1 MFSPLD
7 KQQEHRLLPVECQ
20 QDDVIAGTVQE
31 MNSRNVAPAVPADVS
46 GVCRQ
51 CLPTIR
57 FHDFCIYNGSRGAAR
72 LPAQPRLAMVS
83 FYFDVGGVLIPDK
96 LAPDNARNVFMQLAK
111 RHRFDPDHAHAKYSE
126 LQPSLDLGVTSL
138 TELCS
143 ALGIEQKVFEQH
155 WLAIHPADVEVIRTV
170 ERLLAK
176 GHAVGLATNFCRRL
190 LNLLI
195 ENTPPLSGLAVCCSS
210 DIGLVKPSAEFFRR
224 ATEIMRS
231 QEIVFIDDRGVNV
244 EAARRFGWTS
254 IQASE
259 GWLARFRNT
268 YFPGAQSC

>member
-1 MFSPLD
+1 MSTGRRNCR
-7 KQQEHRLLPVECQ
+7 HG
-20 QDDVIAGTVQE
+20 AGDEFAQ
-31 MNSRNVAPAVPADVS
+31 R
-46 GVCRQ
+46 C
-51 CLPTIR
+51 
-57 FHDFCIYNGSRGAAR
+57 SRGAGRCLGR
-72 LPAQPRLAMVS
+72 LSAMLANYPLPRLLHLYGKPRCSAS
-83 FYFDVGGVLIPDK
+83 SRPAKVGNGFILLRCWRRPHSRQTRTGQRTQCLK
-96 LAPDNARNVFMQLAK
+96 QLAK

-143 ALGIEQKVFEQH
+143 ALGIEQKVFEPH
-155 WLAIHPADVEVIRTV
+155 WLAIHPVDVEVIRTV

-268 YFPGAQSC
+268 YFPAAQSC